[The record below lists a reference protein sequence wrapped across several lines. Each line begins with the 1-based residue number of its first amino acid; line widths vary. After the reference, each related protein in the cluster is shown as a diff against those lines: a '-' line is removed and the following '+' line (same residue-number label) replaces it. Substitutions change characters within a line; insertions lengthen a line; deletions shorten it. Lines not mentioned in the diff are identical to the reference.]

1 MNLRKRFELFCYR
14 HRNIGIPNLMM
25 YFCIASGAV
34 LLFTVFSRNPVL
46 YETLC
51 FDRTKILQGEV
62 WRLFSYPFTF
72 STDYLI
78 LTLLLLTTY
87 TSLGKAMENIW
98 GVLRF
103 NLYYLS
109 GIVLTDIFCMIFG
122 FEATANHLN
131 LTLFLAYATMYP
143 DEHFLVMFIIPIKAR
158 WLAMVDLG
166 IKFGSFLLLTLIGAI
181 PYNLFPLLSLLNY
194 FLFCGKDIVNVFPVS
209 WRANFRRL
217 FRKKKKQKAPGK
229 PIPFPAAG
237 SYEASTASVKG
248 PYHHRCT
255 VCGRTDASDPDLE
268 FRYCSRCNG
277 YHCYCIDHINNHEHI
292 Q

>member
-34 LLFTVFSRNPVL
+34 LLFTVFSGNPVL

-131 LTLFLAYATMYP
+131 LTLFLA
-143 DEHFLVMFIIPIKAR
+143 
-158 WLAMVDLG
+158 
-166 IKFGSFLLLTLIGAI
+166 
-181 PYNLFPLLSLLNY
+181 
-194 FLFCGKDIVNVFPVS
+194 
-209 WRANFRRL
+209 
-217 FRKKKKQKAPGK
+217 
-229 PIPFPAAG
+229 
-237 SYEASTASVKG
+237 
-248 PYHHRCT
+248 
-255 VCGRTDASDPDLE
+255 
-268 FRYCSRCNG
+268 
-277 YHCYCIDHINNHEHI
+277 
-292 Q
+292 